1 MKSFIKKKI
10 SLSDTYC
17 SLVQHSLVA
26 LGTSCWKY
34 VHKYVPC
41 STEQLVNLAI
51 LSNLLWKVCL
61 SFDSPNVGQKLR
73 VTFLANFTN
82 WHFPTGF
89 NCLFTRTRTAVLLP
103 PHSISFFAR
112 FFFLFLMGQD
122 YWFSVFLMYN
132 LKEESITLRKY
143 YSVILT
149 VCKLGA
155 SIIKGMVLVQICSA
169 FNLKR
174 ITKVDKC
181 YLSPS

>member
-103 PHSISFFAR
+103 PHSISFLAS
-112 FFFLFLMGQD
+112 FFFIIFNGLGLLIFCFPNAQSKRRVHYLEEILF
-122 YWFSVFLMYN
+122 
-132 LKEESITLRKY
+132 
-143 YSVILT
+143 
-149 VCKLGA
+149 
-155 SIIKGMVLVQICSA
+155 
-169 FNLKR
+169 
-174 ITKVDKC
+174 C
-181 YLSPS
+181 YLNCMQTWCQYYIGDSISPNL

>member
-10 SLSDTYC
+10 SLFDTYC

-61 SFDSPNVGQKLR
+61 SFDSPNVGQKLK

-82 WHFPTGF
+82 WHFPPSF
-89 NCLFTRTRTAVLLP
+89 NCLFTRTRTTTLLP
-103 PHSISFFAR
+103 PYPISLFFNV
-112 FFFLFLMGQD
+112 LFIFNNRLGQLIFC
-122 YWFSVFLMYN
+122 FSNVQ
-132 LKEESITLRKY
+132 
-143 YSVILT
+143 
-149 VCKLGA
+149 CK
-155 SIIKGMVLVQICSA
+155 K
-169 FNLKR
+169 K
-174 ITKVDKC
+174 K
-181 YLSPS
+181 